1 MFLYLLEVKLTNTLA
16 VVFLFRRQ
24 NLLESKPEHW
34 IVTELIRPLL
44 IWDPLDPEKK
54 DIENIN
60 TNHLLI
66 TSIHFI
72 NVDNQKVF
80 IIESCIFIQAFW
92 SSGCWTSEVGI
103 VT

>member
-66 TSIHFI
+66 IHFK
-72 NVDNQKVF
+72 NVKKYLSLNPVF
-80 IIESCIFIQAFW
+80 LYRLFGQVVA
-92 SSGCWTSEVGI
+92 
-103 VT
+103 